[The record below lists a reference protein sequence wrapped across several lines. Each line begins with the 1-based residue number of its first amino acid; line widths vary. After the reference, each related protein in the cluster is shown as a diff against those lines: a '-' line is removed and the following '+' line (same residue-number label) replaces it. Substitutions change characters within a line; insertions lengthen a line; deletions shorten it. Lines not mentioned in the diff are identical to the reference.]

1 MIFFLPGVGFPQ
13 SSSTP
18 LERAPVPD
26 LGKLSKGKEPIN
38 ITADQLEYDQQK
50 NIYTANGHAMVTQGE
65 LRLTAESVVLENTTG
80 LLTAEDQ
87 VELFDG
93 ENLVKGERL
102 EFNLNTSQGVIYKGR
117 IDIKK
122 DNSHIEGE
130 RMERLTEEEYL
141 IDDGSWTTCDSCPSS
156 APAWRF
162 RAKKLKLRLDHY
174 GVAKGA
180 ALYIKDV
187 PMIYLPYL
195 VFPVKTTRQSGFL
208 LPRIGYGSK
217 EEGFKYLQPFYWA
230 IGYSQD
236 ATISLD
242 YRSAKGVG
250 GILEYRYIFSR
261 DSQGKLDTLYF
272 HDRDLQKEN
281 IDLRYHH
288 TQQFTERLDLKAT
301 VNYLSSKDVRSDLSS
316 ITAERTQSSVESNLF
331 VHHRADLH
339 SLSFLTRYSQNLVGS
354 NDLTLQRIPEVNYV
368 LAEFPMGNSHIL
380 FGGNF
385 NAVNF
390 WREDELENSTDPFA
404 AQLRALRVDLFPKV
418 WWPLNLGGL
427 ATFTPQAGFRETY
440 YSRGVQNR
448 RGVHREI
455 PFGGV
460 VLQSP
465 WVRMY
470 GDYTHVVEP
479 TIQYEYADL
488 LQKEGFPQ
496 FDQVDQADDKN
507 LITYSLTN
515 RFTGPGGSLLLR
527 LTHSYNL
534 VRSALDLSDLRTEL
548 QIKPSRWFFV
558 NLDTFYDVYDHHFS
572 SINTDTVVRW
582 SPFFEVSAGQRY
594 TRQGVQSKKGDI
606 FNPLSLGERIDQ
618 TDRIEF
624 LTVGANLYL
633 PLPMDK
639 SGSGNGLYLASKG
652 YYNLDINGF
661 AEIDYGIK
669 YSAQCWEVVVDY
681 LDLPD
686 KNQINFFI
694 TLKGA
699 VTVDSRSAGG
709 LFEKKPPTNP

>member
-1 MIFFLPGVGFPQ
+1 M
-13 SSSTP
+13 
-18 LERAPVPD
+18 PD
-26 LGKLSKGKEPIN
+26 LSKLSKGKDPIN
-38 ITADQLEYDQQK
+38 ITADHLEYDQQK
-50 NIYTANGHAMVTQGE
+50 NIYTANGHAVVTQGQM
-65 LRLTAESVVLENTTG
+65 RLTSESMVLDNTTG
-80 LLTAEDQ
+80 LLTAERQ
-87 VELFDG
+87 VELLDG
-93 ENLVKGERL
+93 ENLVKGDRI
-102 EFNLNTSQGVIYKGR
+102 EFNINTSQGVIYKGR
-117 IDIKK
+117 IDVSK

-162 RAKKLKLRLDHY
+162 RAKKLRLRLDHY

-187 PMIYLPYL
+187 PVIYLPYL

-217 EEGFKYLQPFYWA
+217 EEGYKYLQPFYWV
-230 IGYSQD
+230 IGPSQD
-236 ATISLD
+236 ATVSLD

-250 GILEYRYIFSR
+250 GILEYRYVLSR
-261 DSQGKLDTLYF
+261 DSQGRLETLYF
-272 HDRDLQKEN
+272 YDRDLKNEN
-281 IDLRYHH
+281 IDLRYRH
-288 TQQFTERLDLKAT
+288 TQQFTERLDLKAD
-301 VNYLSSKDVRSDLSS
+301 VNYLNSKDVRSDLSS

-331 VHHRADLH
+331 IHHRTDLH
-339 SLSFLTRYSQNLVGS
+339 SLSFLTRYSQNLLGS
-354 NDLTLQRIPEVNYV
+354 NNLTLQRIPEVNST
-368 LAEFPMGNSHIL
+368 LAEFPLGNSSIL

-390 WREDELENSTDPFA
+390 WREDELENPTDPFA
-404 AQLRALRVDLFPKV
+404 AQLRVFRTDLFPKV
-418 WWPLNLGGL
+418 WWPLNLAGL
-427 ATFTPQAGFRETY
+427 ATLTPEAGFRETY

-448 RGVHREI
+448 KGVHREI

-470 GDYTHVVEP
+470 GGYTHQVEP
-479 TIQYEYADL
+479 MVQYEYADR
-488 LQKEGFPQ
+488 LQKEETPQ
-496 FDQVDQADDKN
+496 FDQVDLADDKR
-507 LITYSLTN
+507 LITYGLTN
-515 RFTGPGGSLLLR
+515 RLWINDSSVLLR
-527 LTHSYNL
+527 LTQSYNL
-534 VRSALDLSDLRTEL
+534 DRSAPSLSDLRAEWL
-548 QIKPSRWFFV
+548 VKPKNWFWIDQ
-558 NLDTFYDVYDHHFS
+558 DTFYTLHDRRVS
-572 SINTDTVVRW
+572 SINTDAVVRW
-582 SPFFEVSAGQRY
+582 SPFFEISAGQRY

-606 FNPLSLGERIDQ
+606 LNPLSLGERINQ
-618 TDRIEF
+618 LDRIEF

-633 PLPMDK
+633 PLPMSK

-669 YSAQCWEVVVDY
+669 YSSQCWEVVVDY
-681 LDLPD
+681 LDFPD
-686 KNQINFFI
+686 KNQVNFLI

-709 LFEKKPPTNP
+709 LFEKKPPP